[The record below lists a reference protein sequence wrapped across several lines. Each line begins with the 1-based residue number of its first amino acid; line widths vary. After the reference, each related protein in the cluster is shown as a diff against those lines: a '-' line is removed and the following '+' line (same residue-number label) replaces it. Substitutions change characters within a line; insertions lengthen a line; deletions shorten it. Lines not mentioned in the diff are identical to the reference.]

1 MPARAYASA
10 MATPTLSNHV
20 LTGTL
25 GPIYVD
31 VRAGGRGSA
40 RPAVVIVH
48 GFKGFKDWGFFPPL
62 AERIARAGMTAVT
75 FNMSGS
81 GVDAAGDPAFPER
94 FAQNTYAAELRDTA
108 IVVGALRREE
118 LGTVSPSTLGL
129 VGHSRGGAVALLHA
143 VGDAQAHA
151 LVTWAAISRIDRWDE
166 ETHRRW
172 RAEGSLEVVNSR
184 TGQRIPVGT
193 ALLDEVEIGGE
204 GLDIEAAARRMDIP
218 WLVVH
223 GTADE
228 SVPLQEG
235 ERLSRLGGP
244 EVTTWLP
251 VDGAGHTFGAGHP
264 WRPPVPAA
272 ELVFDATLQFLASAL
287 LRST

>member
-1 MPARAYASA
+1 
-10 MATPTLSNHV
+10 MATPTLSRHE
-20 LTGTL
+20 LAGTL
-25 GPIYVD
+25 GPIHVD
-31 VRAGGRGSA
+31 VRAGGRSSA
-40 RPAVVIVH
+40 RPAVVVVH

-81 GVDAAGDPAFPER
+81 GVDAAGEPAHPER
-94 FAQNTYAAELRDTA
+94 FGRNTYEAELRDTA
-108 IVVGALRREE
+108 TVIEALLRGE
-118 LGTVSPSTLGL
+118 LGTAPPSTLGL
-129 VGHSRGGAVALLHA
+129 VGHSRGGGVALLHA
-143 VGDAQAHA
+143 VEDDQVHA
-151 LVTWAAISRIDRWDE
+151 LVTWAAISRIDRWDA

-172 RAEGSLEVVNSR
+172 RTEGSLEIVNAR

-193 ALLDEVEIGGE
+193 ALLDEVESAAE
-204 GLDIEAAARRMDIP
+204 RLDIERAARQLDIP
-218 WLVVH
+218 WLLIH
-223 GTADE
+223 GTDDE
-228 SVPLQEG
+228 SVPLREG
-235 ERLSRLGGP
+235 ERLARLGGP

-264 WRPPVPAA
+264 WKPPVPAA

>member
-1 MPARAYASA
+1 
-10 MATPTLSNHV
+10 MATPTLSRHE
-20 LTGTL
+20 LAGAL
-25 GPIYVD
+25 GPIFID
-31 VRAGGRGSA
+31 VRAAGRASA
-40 RPAVVIVH
+40 RPAVVIIH

-81 GVDAAGDPAFPER
+81 GVDATGEASHPER
-94 FAQNTYAAELRDTA
+94 FGRNTYGAELRDTA
-108 IVVGALRREE
+108 TVIQALLHGAL
-118 LGTVSPSTLGL
+118 GTAPPSTLGL
-129 VGHSRGGAVALLHA
+129 VGHSRGGGIALLHA
-143 VGDAQAHA
+143 VNDAQVHA
-151 LVTWAAISRIDRWDE
+151 LVTWAAISRIDRWDAE
-166 ETHRRW
+166 VHRRW
-172 RAEGSLEVVNSR
+172 RDEGSLEVINAR

-193 ALLDEVEIGGE
+193 ALLDEVESADPAH
-204 GLDIEAAARRMDIP
+204 DIERASERLEIP

-228 SVPLQEG
+228 SVPVSEG
-235 ERLSRLGGP
+235 ERLARLGGP

-251 VDGAGHTFGAGHP
+251 VEGAGHTFGAGHP
-264 WRPPVPAA
+264 WKPVPEA